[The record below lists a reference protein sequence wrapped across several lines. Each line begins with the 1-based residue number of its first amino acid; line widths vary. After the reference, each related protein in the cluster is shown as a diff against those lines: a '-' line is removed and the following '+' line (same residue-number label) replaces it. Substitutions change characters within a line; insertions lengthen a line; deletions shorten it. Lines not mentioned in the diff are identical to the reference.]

1 MATEAVQA
9 LLERCDHLHLELY
22 DGAEHQEAGEAE
34 LMVPYLTESR
44 SKQKILCRQL
54 FVLDDMMQL
63 LERLESTD
71 QLFNEPCPPNPGND
85 AHRRWKV
92 LKSEYKEGVQE
103 VETLISTLQDRMDK
117 LHHKRDRLTNLV
129 IALEKKKDLSL
140 QMGESL
146 KTAHNALRVCEG
158 QLTQLRAET
167 DATLDRSADWQH
179 LRDTL
184 QGYVEE
190 TQGVMQCRLLSVG
203 SSELCVEL
211 RPRSCGSSSSGQLEP
226 LRLTVTWSPDDHF
239 HLQMYQ
245 GTTGLL
251 EESMKGRL
259 SHLSAALLEVM
270 QGYISQGEMLAE
282 IQALHSRFAI
292 DWRPGQRL
300 LVFLKTASSVCNL
313 RVEEG
318 YPSRGTATLVSVRRD
333 GELVDNAVLQPP
345 QKTPSL
351 TEWLEFLSSSPYV

>member
-9 LLERCDHLHLELY
+9 LLERCDHVHLDLY
-22 DGAEHQEAGEAE
+22 DGTKHHEGGEAE
-34 LMVPYLTESR
+34 LMVPYLSESR
-44 SKQKILCRQL
+44 SKQKILGRQL

-63 LERLESTD
+63 LERLETTD
-71 QLFNEPCPPNPGND
+71 QLFNEPCPPNPGNE
-85 AHRRWKV
+85 AHSCWKV
-92 LKSEYKEGVQE
+92 LKSEYKEGIQE
-103 VETLISTLQDRMDK
+103 VEALISTLRDMMDK

-129 IALEKKKDLSL
+129 TALENKKDLSL

-146 KTAHNALRVCEG
+146 QTAYNALRVCEG
-158 QLTQLRAET
+158 QLAQLRAET

-179 LRDTL
+179 LRDAL

-211 RPRSCGSSSSGQLEP
+211 RPHSCGSTSGQLEP

-239 HLQMYQ
+239 HLQVYQ
-245 GTTGLL
+245 GTAGLL
-251 EESMKGRL
+251 EVSMKGCL
-259 SHLSAALLEVM
+259 SHLSAAVLEVM
-270 QGYISQGEMLAE
+270 QCYTSQGEMLAE

-300 LVFLKTASSVCNL
+300 LVFLKTASSVCSL

-318 YPSRGTATLVSVRRD
+318 YPSRGTATLISVRRD

-345 QKTPSL
+345 QKTLSL
-351 TEWLEFLSSSPYV
+351 TEWLEFLSSSPNV

>member
-9 LLERCDHLHLELY
+9 LLERCDHVHLDLY
-22 DGAEHQEAGEAE
+22 DMAEHQEGGEAE
-34 LMVPYLTESR
+34 LMVPYLT
-44 SKQKILCRQL
+44 
-54 FVLDDMMQL
+54 
-63 LERLESTD
+63 
-71 QLFNEPCPPNPGND
+71 
-85 AHRRWKV
+85 
-92 LKSEYKEGVQE
+92 
-103 VETLISTLQDRMDK
+103 
-117 LHHKRDRLTNLV
+117 
-129 IALEKKKDLSL
+129 KDLSL

-146 KTAHNALRVCEG
+146 QTAYNALRVCEG
-158 QLTQLRAET
+158 QLAQLRTET

-179 LRDTL
+179 LRDAL

-211 RPRSCGSSSSGQLEP
+211 RPRSCGSSGQLEP
-226 LRLTVTWSPDDHF
+226 LSLTVTWSPDDHF
-239 HLQMYQ
+239 HLQVYQ
-245 GTTGLL
+245 GTAGLL
-251 EESMKGRL
+251 EVSMKGCL

-270 QGYISQGEMLAE
+270 QCYTSQGEMLAE

-300 LVFLKTASSVCNL
+300 LVFLKTASIVCNL
-313 RVEEG
+313 GVEEG
-318 YPSRGTATLVSVRRD
+318 YPSRGTATLISVRRD

>member
-9 LLERCDHLHLELY
+9 LFERCDHVHLDLY
-22 DGAEHQEAGEAE
+22 DGAEHQEGGEAE

-44 SKQKILCRQL
+44 SIQKMMGRQL

-63 LERLESTD
+63 LEKLESTD
-71 QLFNEPCPPNPGND
+71 QLLNEPCPPNPGNK
-85 AHRRWKV
+85 AHRRWKA

-117 LHHKRDRLTNLV
+117 LHHKRNRLTHLV
-129 IALEKKKDLSL
+129 TALEKKKDLSL
-140 QMGESL
+140 QMGEAL
-146 KTAHNALRVCEG
+146 QRAHNALRVCEG
-158 QLTQLRAET
+158 QLAQLRAET
-167 DATLDRSADWQH
+167 DAALDRLADWQH
-179 LRDTL
+179 LREAL

-211 RPRSCGSSSSGQLEP
+211 RPHSCGSSSSSGQLEP
-226 LRLTVTWSPDDHF
+226 LRLTV
-239 HLQMYQ
+239 YQ
-245 GTTGLL
+245 GTAGLL
-251 EESMKGRL
+251 EESIKGRL

-270 QGYISQGEMLAE
+270 QCYISQGEMLTE

-300 LVFLKTASSVCNL
+300 LVFLKTASRVCNL
-313 RVEEG
+313 GVEEG
-318 YPSRGTATLVSVRRD
+318 YPSKGTATLISVRRD

-351 TEWLEFLSSSPYV
+351 TEWLEFLSSSPYI

>member
-1 MATEAVQA
+1 
-9 LLERCDHLHLELY
+9 
-22 DGAEHQEAGEAE
+22 
-34 LMVPYLTESR
+34 MVPYLTESR
-44 SKQKILCRQL
+44 SKQKMLGRQL

-71 QLFNEPCPPNPGND
+71 QLLNEPCPPNPGNE
-85 AHRRWKV
+85 AHRRWKA

-117 LHHKRDRLTNLV
+117 LHHKRNRLTHLV
-129 IALEKKKDLSL
+129 TALEKKKELSL
-140 QMGESL
+140 QMGEAL
-146 KTAHNALRVCEG
+146 QRAHNALRVCEG
-158 QLTQLRAET
+158 QLAQLRAET
-167 DATLDRSADWQH
+167 DASLDRLADWQH
-179 LRDTL
+179 LREAL

-190 TQGVMQCRLLSVG
+190 TRGVMQCRLLSVG

-211 RPRSCGSSSSGQLEP
+211 RPHSCGSSSSSGQLEP

-239 HLQMYQ
+239 HLQVYQ
-245 GTTGLL
+245 GTAGLL
-251 EESMKGRL
+251 EESIKGHL

-270 QGYISQGEMLAE
+270 QCYTSQREMLAE

-300 LVFLKTASSVCNL
+300 LVFLKTASRVCNL
-313 RVEEG
+313 GVEEG
-318 YPSRGTATLVSVRRD
+318 YPSKGTATLISVHRD

-351 TEWLEFLSSSPYV
+351 TEWLELLSSSPYI